1 MGNFQ
6 PTIGFVSTKIDGFSF
21 FEQLLK
27 LLDGRMER
35 PTLFGWYHL
44 LCLAVTV
51 GLCVLVFLRARN
63 LPDKTF
69 NLIIGTTALALILL
83 EAYKQLNFSFNS
95 TTGEWSY
102 QWYAFPFQF
111 CATPMYVLLV
121 ASLVPNGKVKDSL
134 CAFMATYGLFAG
146 AAVMFY
152 PGDVFIET
160 IGINIQTMIHHGMM
174 VVIGVFMYVSGR
186 AKLSHKTILQA
197 LPTFAILVGVA
208 MTANLLYGAFGDPNQ
223 SFNMF
228 YISPYYPCTLPVLSM
243 FYGQVPY
250 VIFLAIYVFG
260 FSLAGYVMCLLAIGA
275 AKLHEVVIKKFTPK
289 QETL

>member
-6 PTIGFVSTKIDGFSF
+6 PTIGFVSTKIEGFSF

-63 LPDKTF
+63 LSDKTF
-69 NLIIGTTALALILL
+69 NLIIGITAGTLILL

-111 CATPMYVLLV
+111 CATPMYVLLA

-186 AKLSHKTILQA
+186 TKLSHKTILQA
-197 LPTFAILVGVA
+197 LPTFVTLVSVA

-223 SFNMF
+223 TFNMF
-228 YISPYYPCTLPVLSM
+228 FISPYYPCTLPVLSM

-250 VIFLAIYVFG
+250 VIFLALYIFG
-260 FSLAGYVMCLLAIGA
+260 FSLAGYVMSLLAMGA
-275 AKLHEVVIKKFTPK
+275 AKAHEVVLKKLTPK
-289 QETL
+289 KETL

>member
-6 PTIGFVSTKIDGFSF
+6 PTIGFVSTKIEGFSF

-27 LLDGRMER
+27 LLDGRMET
-35 PTLFGWYHL
+35 PALYGWYHL

-63 LPDKTF
+63 LSDKTF
-69 NLIIGTTALALILL
+69 NLIIGITAVALILL

-111 CATPMYVLLV
+111 CATPMYVLLA

-223 SFNMF
+223 TFNMF
-228 YISPYYPCTLPVLSM
+228 FISPYYPCTLPVLSM

-260 FSLAGYVMCLLAIGA
+260 FSLAGYVMSLLAIGA